1 MTLDFAAHGQQHS
14 DEAARTC
21 DDRPRHQPAGLLF
34 VDSDQGISLFADCAG
49 EPLLTSSW
57 EAVGIWPDS

>member
-1 MTLDFAAHGQQHS
+1 MTLDFAAHGQPHS

-21 DDRPRHQPAGLLF
+21 DGRPRHQPTGL
-34 VDSDQGISLFADCAG
+34 VDSDREISLFADCAG
-49 EPLLTSSW
+49 MPPLTSNW